1 MICSTDKYR
10 PTLKRKER
18 HTILRG
24 EFMDMDFAKIMQMM
38 NGGGGGNKDMS
49 MLMQM
54 LPQLMNNSSGAQNRQ
69 TPPAQINLNPEEVN
83 KTINKL
89 YNDND

>member
-1 MICSTDKYR
+1 
-10 PTLKRKER
+10 
-18 HTILRG
+18 
-24 EFMDMDFAKIMQMM
+24 MDMDFAKIMQMM

-69 TPPAQINLNPEEVN
+69 APPAQINLNPEEIN